1 MSGTVL
7 VERDQG
13 YACSDTED
21 FKIGVAAF
29 LAKEKP
35 RFTGR

>member
-1 MSGTVL
+1 MSGAVL
-7 VERDQG
+7 VERDEG
-13 YACSDTED
+13 YTCFDTED
-21 FKIGVAAF
+21 FKTGVAAF